1 MDIKL
6 RLLARQAA
14 AVDEERRA
22 GNSRLAA
29 KQVSSQDVACFSA
42 LVQRL
47 QALTQN
53 TGFMTYIMTG
63 VHMST
68 KQSRCVCCH
77 LLMVNRQKWT
87 CSRESCSRQAARTA
101 GLRK

>member
-6 RLLARQAA
+6 RLLASQAA
-14 AVDEERRA
+14 AVEEERRA

-29 KQVSSQDVACFSA
+29 KQVSSQDVACCSA

-53 TGFMTYIMTG
+53 TGFMTLHHEWGTHVYQ
-63 VHMST
+63 T
-68 KQSRCVCCH
+68 KPLCV
-77 LLMVNRQKWT
+77 LPF
-87 CSRESCSRQAARTA
+87 ADA
-101 GLRK
+101 